1 MDLME
6 RRGSGLRKIIEAYKF
21 EENYKEELKPEFR
34 STESS
39 FFTVL
44 KNLNYSTE
52 NSDDKVAIKS
62 GDKVAIKNK
71 NEQLEAIIEFAN
83 LCGEFK
89 TADIE
94 ELLSIKSS
102 RARLLI
108 SELVKIGKLESI
120 GSNRNRRYH
129 IKK

>member
-1 MDLME
+1 MAAAPVTKKGALP
-6 RRGSGLRKIIEAYKF
+6 F
-21 EENYKEELKPEFR
+21 
-34 STESS
+34 
-39 FFTVL
+39 VL
-44 KNLNYSTE
+44 KIVISLGRTFSLNS
-52 NSDDKVAIKS
+52 
-62 GDKVAIKNK
+62 IKNK

-108 SELVKIGKLESI
+108 SELVKIGKP
-120 GSNRNRRYH
+120 
-129 IKK
+129 